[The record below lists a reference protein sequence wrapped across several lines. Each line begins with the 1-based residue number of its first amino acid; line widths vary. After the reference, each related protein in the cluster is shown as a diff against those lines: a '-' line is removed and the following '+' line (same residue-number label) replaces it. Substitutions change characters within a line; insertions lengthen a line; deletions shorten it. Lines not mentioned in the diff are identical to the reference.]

1 MKHINKPELSMLL
14 IGLVLLLSLRFQ
26 GQNPNNVT
34 LTNPPVNYAV
44 DSYTRAQVSINLK
57 PGFKYGA
64 ISGAATNLLN
74 LNISTL
80 PSFVSNHYSSI
91 NNPYLSCQGTIDL
104 NKVVGETEGNFS
116 VSKTGAAV
124 YTIPIFRSPGTNN
137 VAPEVSI
144 FYNSQSG
151 NGLLGYGCH
160 LQANSAISRMGRI
173 PMNDGSFTSIELSLR
188 DHFSLDGSK
197 LVLTSG
203 THGANNAIYR
213 TEIETYGT
221 ITAHNQQGQGPQWFE
236 LKTSS
241 GLIMEFG
248 NTADSR
254 TTGSNNNTVLTWK
267 INKCT
272 DVNGNYITYSYIDFQ
287 GENVL
292 HTIQYTGN
300 ANAGLQPYNSIT
312 FSYIPLAEKTTNY
325 VNSALFKKAALLKS
339 IVSRCEGAV
348 ARTYTFDYEWNNKKT
363 ILKKIIEADAQG
375 NELNGTEICWGDLNV
390 YPGYQN
396 TQSAKLFANASD
408 YTNLK
413 SVISADINGDGFSD
427 AVCLFKSPIAVK
439 VQRNGILPIFGTPLP
454 NQSITF
460 ANILT
465 DNTYYPTHQ
474 LYTLLGAYAVD
485 DDFDNVQ
492 EVYTITQHNF
502 QSSYSIDKITSN
514 GFSGSITNHSF
525 HSNLVNPFNPNFSPS
540 QFIFNKADYD
550 GDGLV
555 DELIIDPEIV
565 RLTTGQGVFQIN
577 IPNLN
582 TVTRPIDING
592 DGTTEFI
599 SYRKVNNDMDV
610 EFTLYK
616 MNTFVHPHVY
626 NIISVFTIP
635 FLQVYSQNT
644 ALKNYL
650 NHIGFGD
657 FNGDQ
662 NTDMAYM
669 NGDLDELYVMHSDGT
684 GFLQP
689 LQVNSF
695 IPINPA
701 QGSAEFI
708 LSCNDLN
715 NDGKSDL
722 TVTNDANNINSPL
735 PNYFTYYSIGDN
747 SFLQGPS
754 YKGRFTYT
762 AFEYQV
768 VEKAGF
774 LKYETKTYTGG
785 YASGTKLE
793 ADYNGDGYMDVLSVN
808 DPSSDA
814 VICNN
819 ASGISNLA
827 VSTIY
832 TGLKRKIEIG
842 YGNILNEIY
851 LGNGSNK
858 EEVYRNSIEYF
869 TPGGPPQT
877 AFNPPLYKYKP
888 NLFCVHTV
896 SSSSGFDQQIVKQ
909 TRYFYENAIL
919 HTLGRGFL
927 GFEKIYNYD
936 PETKLGNTITN
947 DFSNSLQMPFAI
959 LDEGHTFQPWLS
971 TLKAVPSMIHNIL
984 LRKTE
989 KHYSIVNLANT
1000 KFINHHKTQ
1009 FIDYVNSQKY
1019 ETDITYDVNNS
1030 GKALSSITS
1039 FRNWSGTLLRTESDV
1054 NTYVLVAGIYKISSS
1069 TSSKTQIGELP
1080 YIRTKQYNYDAQ
1092 GRLLSIVNDPTFGNQ
1107 SLQIG
1112 FSGYNAFGQAMMKT
1126 TSAGDILPRSNQ
1138 IFYDSKGR
1146 FITKEISEIGDVLEY
1161 DVEPIYGNIVQEKG
1175 ITGLVIR
1182 KEYDGLGRITKV
1194 YLPNNAI
1201 NRFSI
1206 QWDDPS
1212 NSYYQYTSEPGRLGV
1227 YSVRTEIE
1235 SKPVTKSYYAANLL
1249 LREETQ
1255 GQSDLV
1261 FTDYKYN
1268 HNFNPAYTEGCLL
1281 EKTESHYS
1289 SQSNYLVTRYEYET
1303 TLYRKSK
1310 EDVYLLNQGTY
1321 VAKNLSTIFQYNAF
1335 STPSTY
1341 NYKYETTQDQLGN
1354 QTIHEYNT
1362 IGQKVKTRNIATGSA
1377 PSQRA
1382 EYSYTSNGEPKMVE
1396 VYHGTNAT
1404 PVTTSFGYDQMGN
1417 QISIN
1422 DPSAGNYQYEFNSI
1436 GEMTKCTKP
1445 GNQVTLF
1452 TYDAIGRLSTKTSP
1466 SGNSS
1471 YQYVSSSVGKNK
1483 IQQIVGPNSTTE
1495 FKYDNNGALIEG
1507 KETIGNKTFI
1517 SEYGVDKYGRTI
1529 EHKFPSGF
1537 VAKYT
1542 YDGLD
1547 NLNRITD
1554 GNNTTIWQLGNI
1566 SACGEILNY
1575 SYGNGVSVINT
1586 INDLHYSIQVDYN
1599 SVCKQSYAYD
1609 SQTASLKSRTYE
1621 RYYGGFPILKED
1633 FTYDGLDRLNKTEQV
1648 TAIGNNVIQTNNLN
1662 FDDQS
1667 NITHKDDAGDYHYA
1681 NPTIP
1686 YQLTSMSNLVNNVS
1700 LNTLSVFYNDLDKV
1714 SQITELGTNNSF
1726 QFLYGNDNQRIR
1738 MDYIS
1743 LGNIQYSR
1751 YYADNYD
1758 LEETLNGSREW
1769 TYIYAPSG
1777 LCAIHYNNNGLKQLL
1792 YTVTDHLGS
1801 PLALI
1806 NTSQNVVEEASFDS
1820 WGRRR
1825 NSNNWSYSNI
1835 SSPSILIRG
1844 YVMHEHLDEVGLINM
1859 NGRVYDQVLG
1869 RFIQPDAF
1877 IQDPQVIANFNRYAY
1892 SLNNPLKYSDPTG
1905 NWIGLVAW
1913 PMGFLSNLLGNL
1925 VEGGHANPFQDAAD
1939 QTNWFFNTMNDAT
1952 KFPIYNNG
1960 STQVSLGLDVFAMG
1974 ISISASHQEGEL
1986 GIGGSV
1992 GVGIGGF
1999 NASGSISYQSSS
2011 GYGISF
2017 GGGTGNNSYSYGG
2030 SVNYNGYGIGYYQTH
2045 YGSSSNNP
2053 SGSPNPQTVGGIT
2066 LFGKNWSARM
2076 ENDFL
2081 AGTGDKW
2088 RTGAFEVSVGKF
2100 SVGFSIYT
2108 NEQTNPPDKFDK
2120 TAKSPIW
2127 GANNRPRKGETLGGW
2142 INGLVY
2148 DAPIWLGYNT
2158 GMGISR
2164 IGYSHRY
2171 VQDFFQN
2178 GIHKWIPFGHQ
2189 NYYLKYVEG
2198 INHGYGY
2205 NGFYNQFSLYGK

>member
-1 MKHINKPELSMLL
+1 MKITTKFILAGFLVGCLWINSFKLS
-14 IGLVLLLSLRFQ
+14 
-26 GQNPNNVT
+26 GQNPNNIT
-34 LTNPPVNYAV
+34 LTNPPVNQAV

-64 ISGAATNLLN
+64 VSGAATNLLN
-74 LNISTL
+74 LNISAL

-104 NKVVGETEGNFS
+104 SKVVGETEGNFS

-137 VAPEVSI
+137 VAPDVSV

-151 NGLLGYGCH
+151 IGLLGFSCH

-173 PMNDGSFTSIELSLR
+173 PMNDGSFTSVELALS

-213 TEIETYGT
+213 TEVETYVT

-236 LKTSS
+236 LKTSA
-241 GLIMEFG
+241 GVVMEFG
-248 NTADSR
+248 NTTDSR

-272 DVNGNYITYSYIDFQ
+272 DVNGNYITYSYGDFQ

-292 HTIQYTGN
+292 QSIQYTGN
-300 ANAGLQPYNSIT
+300 TNAGLQPYNSIV

-325 VNSALFKKAALLKS
+325 VNSVVFKKAALLKS
-339 IVSRCEGAV
+339 IISRCEGVV

-363 ILKKIIEADAQG
+363 ILKKITEADAQG
-375 NELNGTEICWGDLNV
+375 NELNGTEICWGDLND

-396 TQSAKLFANASD
+396 TQSAKLFANVSD

-427 AVCLFKSPIAVK
+427 AVCLYKSPIAVK

-454 NQSITF
+454 NQSVTF
-460 ANILT
+460 ANVLT
-465 DNTYYPTHQ
+465 DNTYYPSHQ
-474 LYTLLGAYAVD
+474 LHALLGAYAVD

-492 EVYTITQHNF
+492 DVYTITKHN
-502 QSSYSIDKITSN
+502 SPTNYSIDKITS
-514 GFSGSITNHSF
+514 GSISNHSF
-525 HSNLVNPFNPNFSPS
+525 HNHLVNPINSAFSPS

-550 GDGLV
+550 GDGLI
-555 DELIIDPEIV
+555 DELIIDPELV
-565 RLTTGQGVFQIN
+565 SLSTAQGVFQIN
-577 IPNLN
+577 IPNPN
-582 TVTRPIDING
+582 TVTRPLDLNG

-616 MNTFVHPHVY
+616 MNKFVHPHVY
-626 NIISVFTIP
+626 NAISVFTIP
-635 FLQVYSQNT
+635 FLQVFSQNT
-644 ALKNYL
+644 AQKNYL
-650 NHIGFGD
+650 NHISFGD

-662 NTDMAYM
+662 NIDMAYM

-684 GFLQP
+684 GFLP
-689 LQVNSF
+689 SLQITSF

-701 QGSAEFI
+701 QGSWEFV
-708 LSCNDLN
+708 LNCNDLN
-715 NDGKSDL
+715 NDGKSDI
-722 TVTNDANNINSPL
+722 TITNDANNVNSPL

-762 AFEYQV
+762 AFEYQL
-768 VEKAGF
+768 VEKTGF

-793 ADYNGDGYMDVLSVN
+793 ADYNGDGYMDILSVN
-808 DPSSDA
+808 DPATDA

-819 ASGISNLA
+819 ASGTSNLA
-827 VSTIY
+827 VNTIY

-869 TPGGPPQT
+869 IPGGPPQT
-877 AFNPPLYKYKP
+877 PFNHPFYKYKP
-888 NLFCVHTV
+888 NLFCVHAV
-896 SSSSGFDQQIVKQ
+896 SSSSGYNYQIVKQ

-936 PETKLGNTITN
+936 PETKIGNVITN
-947 DFSNSLQMPFAI
+947 DFSNSLQMPFAT
-959 LDEGHTFQPWLS
+959 LDEGYTFQPWLS
-971 TLKAVPSMIHNIL
+971 TLKAVPSKIVNVL

-989 KHYSIVNLANT
+989 KQYSIVNLANT
-1000 KFINHHKTQ
+1000 KFINHHKTI
-1009 FIDYVNSQKY
+1009 FTDFVNSQKY

-1030 GKALSSITS
+1030 GKALSSTTN
-1039 FRNWSGTLLRTESDV
+1039 FRNWTGTLLRTESDV
-1054 NTYVLVAGIYKISSS
+1054 NTYVLVAGLYKINSI
-1069 TSSKTQIGELP
+1069 TSSKTQIGESP
-1080 YIRTKQYNYDAQ
+1080 YVRSKQFNYDGQ

-1112 FSGYNAFGQAMMKT
+1112 FSGYNAFGQAHVKT
-1126 TSAGDILPRSNQ
+1126 SSAGDILSRSNQ

-1161 DVEPIYGNIVQEKG
+1161 NVEPIYGNIIEEKG
-1175 ITGLVIR
+1175 ITGLTIR
-1182 KEYDGLGRITKV
+1182 KEYDGLGRISKL
-1194 YLPNNAI
+1194 YMPNNAI

-1212 NSYYQYTSEPGRLGV
+1212 NSYYQYTNQAGRLGV
-1227 YSVRTEIE
+1227 YSVRSEIE

-1255 GQSDLV
+1255 SQNGMV
-1261 FTDYKYN
+1261 NVDYKYN
-1268 HNFNPAYTEGCLL
+1268 NHFNPSYAEGCLL
-1281 EKTESHYS
+1281 EKTEAHYN
-1289 SQSNYLVTRYEYET
+1289 SQTNYLVTLYDYET

-1310 EDVYLLNQGTY
+1310 EDLYLLNQGSY
-1321 VAKNLSTIFQYNAF
+1321 VPKNLSTIYKYNNF
-1335 STPSTY
+1335 STSSTY
-1341 NYKYETTQDQLGN
+1341 NYKYEVTQDQLGN
-1354 QTIHEYNT
+1354 QNINEYNT
-1362 IGQKVKTRNIATGSA
+1362 LGQKVKSRNIGTGNA

-1382 EYSYTSNGEPKMVE
+1382 EYSYASNGEPKSVD
-1396 VYHGTNAT
+1396 VYHNMNPQA
-1404 PVTTSFGYDQMGN
+1404 VTTAFGYDQLGKQN
-1417 QISIN
+1417 SIN
-1422 DPSAGNYQYEFNSI
+1422 DPSAGNYLYEFNSI

-1445 GNQVTLF
+1445 GNQITQF
-1452 TYDAIGRLSTKTSP
+1452 TYDLIGRLTSKIGP
-1466 SGNSS
+1466 SGTSS
-1471 YQYVSSSVGKNK
+1471 YQYVSSSAGKNK
-1483 IQQIVGPNSTTE
+1483 IQQIVGPNSITD

-1507 KETIGNKTFI
+1507 KETIGNKTFL
-1517 SEYGVDKYGRTI
+1517 SEYSVDKYGRTI

-1537 VAKYT
+1537 VARYT

-1554 GNNTTIWQLGNI
+1554 GNNSTIWQLGTKT
-1566 SACGEILNY
+1566 ACGEIVNY
-1575 SYGNGVSVINT
+1575 TFGNGISVMNT
-1586 INDLHYSIQVDYN
+1586 IDDLHYSIQVDYN
-1599 SVCKQSYAYD
+1599 SICKQTYAYD
-1609 SQTASLKSRTYE
+1609 AQTANLKSRSYE

-1633 FTYDGLDRLNKTEQV
+1633 FTYDGLDRLKKTEQV
-1648 TAIGNNVIQTNNLN
+1648 TAIGNNFIQANNLN

-1681 NPTIP
+1681 NPTSP

-1700 LNTLSVFYNDLDKV
+1700 LNTLNVFYNDLDKV

-1726 QFLYGNDNQRIR
+1726 QFIYGNDNQRIR

-1801 PLALI
+1801 PLALL
-1806 NTSQNVVEEASFDS
+1806 NSSQNVVEEASFDS

-1825 NSNNWSYSNI
+1825 NSSNWSYSNI
-1835 SSPSILIRG
+1835 NPPTIMIRG
-1844 YVMHEHLDEVGLINM
+1844 YVSHEHLDEVGLINM

-1892 SLNNPLKYSDPTG
+1892 SLNNPLKYSDPSG
-1905 NWIGLVAW
+1905 NWIGIVSW

-1925 VEGGHANPFQDAAD
+1925 IEGGHENPFQSAVD
-1939 QTNWFFNTMNDAT
+1939 QTNWFFNTMNEAT
-1952 KFPIYNNG
+1952 KIPVFNNG

-1974 ISISASHQEGEL
+1974 ISVSASHQEAEMGV
-1986 GIGGSV
+1986 GVSF
-1992 GVGIGGF
+1992 GVGISGF

-2011 GYGISF
+2011 GFGISL
-2017 GGGTGNNSYSYGG
+2017 GGGAGSNTYSYGG
-2030 SVNYNGYGIGYYQTH
+2030 SVNYNGSGIGYYQTH

-2100 SVGFSIYT
+2100 SVGFTIYT
-2108 NEQTNPPDKFDK
+2108 NEQTANSPTVNTP
-2120 TAKSPIW
+2120 SPIH
-2127 GANNRPRKGETLGGW
+2127 GANNRPRTKSFGTWE
-2142 INGLVY
+2142 NGLVY
-2148 DAPIWLGYNT
+2148 DAPIWFGYNT

-2164 IGYSHRY
+2164 IGYSHKY
-2171 VQDFFQN
+2171 VQDLFQN

-2205 NGFYNQFSLYGK
+2205 NGFYNQFTLYGK

>member
-1 MKHINKPELSMLL
+1 MKPPYITTLSNVL
-14 IGLVLLLSLRFQ
+14 IGLFWIHSFVLRS
-26 GQNPNNVT
+26 QNPNNIT

-80 PSFVSNHYSSI
+80 PSFVSNHYGSI

-104 NKVVGETEGNFS
+104 NKVVGETEGNFT
-116 VSKTGAAV
+116 VSKTGAAI
-124 YTIPIFRSPGTNN
+124 YSIPIFRSPGTNN
-137 VAPEVSI
+137 VAPEVSVY
-144 FYNSQSG
+144 YNSQSG
-151 NGLLGYGCH
+151 NGLLGFGCH
-160 LQANSAISRMGRI
+160 LQANSCISRMGRI
-173 PMNDGSFTSIELSLR
+173 PMNDGYFTSIELALS
-188 DHFSLDGSK
+188 DHYALDGSK
-197 LVLTSG
+197 LVLSSG
-203 THGANNAIYR
+203 THGANNATYR
-213 TEIETYGT
+213 TEVESYAI

-241 GLIMEFG
+241 GLIMEYG

-272 DVNGNYITYSYIDFQ
+272 DVNGNYITYTYTDFQ

-292 HTIQYTGN
+292 QSIQYTGN

-325 VNSALFKKAALLKS
+325 VNSAIFKKSALLKT
-339 IVSRCEGAV
+339 IISRCEGVV
-348 ARTYTFDYEWNNKKT
+348 ARTYTFDYDWNNKKT
-363 ILKKIIEADAQG
+363 ILKKITEADAQG
-375 NELNGTEICWGDLNV
+375 NELNGTEICWGDLNA
-390 YPGYQN
+390 YSGYQN
-396 TQSAKLFANASD
+396 MQSAKLFANVSD
-408 YTNLK
+408 YNNLK
-413 SVISADINGDGFSD
+413 SVISSDINGDGFSD
-427 AVCLFKSPIAVK
+427 AVCLYKSPIAVK
-439 VQRNGILPIFGTPLP
+439 IQRNNILPIFGTPLP
-454 NQSITF
+454 NQNLTF

-465 DNTYYPTHQ
+465 DNTYYPSHQ
-474 LYTLLGAYAVD
+474 LYALLGAYAVD
-485 DDFDNVQ
+485 DDFDNIHD
-492 EVYTITQHNF
+492 VYTITKHTVLNN
-502 QSSYSIDKITSN
+502 YSIDKISSN
-514 GFSGSITNHSF
+514 GFSGNITNHSF
-525 HSNLVNPFNPNFSPS
+525 QNHLVNPFNVAFSPS
-540 QFIFNKADYD
+540 QFIFNRADYD
-550 GDGLV
+550 GDGLI
-555 DELIIDPEIV
+555 DELIIDPELV
-565 RLTTGQGVFQIN
+565 RLSTGQGAFQIN
-577 IPNLN
+577 IPNAN
-582 TVTRPIDING
+582 TVTRPLDING

-616 MNTFVHPHVY
+616 MNKFVHPHVY
-626 NIISVFTIP
+626 NVISVFTIP
-635 FLQVYSQNT
+635 FLQVYSQSI
-644 ALKNYL
+644 AQKNYL
-650 NHIGFGD
+650 NHITFGD
-657 FNGDQ
+657 FNSDQ
-662 NTDMAYM
+662 NTDIAYM
-669 NGDLDELYVMHSDGT
+669 NADLDELYVMHSDGT

-689 LQVNSF
+689 IQVNSF

-708 LSCNDLN
+708 LNCADLN

-722 TVTNDANNINSPL
+722 TVTNDANNTNSPL

-768 VEKAGF
+768 VEKTGF

-808 DPSSDA
+808 DPATDA

-827 VSTIY
+827 VSTIF
-832 TGLKRKIEIG
+832 TGLRRKIEIG

-869 TPGGPPQT
+869 IPGGPAQT
-877 AFNPPLYKYKP
+877 VFNHPLYKYKP

-896 SSSSGFDQQIVKQ
+896 SSSSGFDHQIVKE

-927 GFEKIYNYD
+927 GFEKTYYYD
-936 PETKLGNTITN
+936 PETKIGNVTTN
-947 DFSNSLQMPFAI
+947 DFNNSMYMPFAI
-959 LDEGHTFQPWLS
+959 LEEGYTIQPWLS
-971 TLKAVPSMIHNIL
+971 TSKSVPSKLVNVL

-989 KHYSIVNLANT
+989 KQYFIVNLTTT
-1000 KFINHHKTQ
+1000 KFINHHKTL
-1009 FIDYVNSQKY
+1009 FTDFVNSQKY
-1019 ETDITYDVNNS
+1019 ETDITYDMNNS
-1030 GKALSSITS
+1030 GKALSSTTY
-1039 FRNWSGTLLRTESDV
+1039 FRDWSGNLIRTESDV
-1054 NTYVLVAGIYKISSS
+1054 NTYALIAGVYKINS
-1069 TSSKTQIGELP
+1069 TTSTKIQVGDLP
-1080 YIRTKQYNYDAQ
+1080 YTRTKLFNYDAQ
-1092 GRLLSIVNDPTFGNQ
+1092 GRLLSIVHDPSFGNQ
-1107 SLQIG
+1107 SLII
-1112 FSGYNAFGQAMMKT
+1112 SCSSYNAFGQATQKT
-1126 TSAGDILPRSNQ
+1126 TSAGDISPRSTQ
-1138 IFYDSKGR
+1138 IFYDSRGR
-1146 FITKEISEIGDVLEY
+1146 FIIKEISEIGDILEY
-1161 DVEPIYGNIVQEKG
+1161 DVEPVYGSIVKEKG
-1175 ITGLVIR
+1175 ITGLVVR
-1182 KEYDGLGRITKV
+1182 KEYDGLGRLSKL

-1201 NRFSI
+1201 NKFSI

-1212 NSYYQYTSEPGRLGV
+1212 NTYYQYTNQAGRLGV
-1227 YSVRTEIE
+1227 YSVRSEIE
-1235 SKPVTKSYYAANLL
+1235 SKPITKSYYAGNLL

-1255 GQSDLV
+1255 GLNDLV
-1261 FTDYKYN
+1261 NVDYKYN
-1268 HNFNPAYTEGCLL
+1268 NHFNLTYTEGCLL
-1281 EKTESHYS
+1281 EKTEAHYN
-1289 SQSNYLVTRYEYET
+1289 SQTNYLVTRYEYET
-1303 TLYRKSK
+1303 TLYRKSR
-1310 EDVYLLNQGTY
+1310 EDLYLMNQGTY
-1321 VAKNLSTIFQYNAF
+1321 VPKNLSTIFQYNPL
-1335 STPSTY
+1335 STPAIY
-1341 NYKYETTQDQLGN
+1341 QYKYEIILDHLGN
-1354 QTIHEYNT
+1354 QTVNEYNSA
-1362 IGQKVKTRNIATGSA
+1362 GQKVKVRNVGIGSA
-1377 PSQRA
+1377 PSQSA
-1382 EYSYTSNGEPKMVE
+1382 EYSFTSKGEPKSVQI
-1396 VYHGTNAT
+1396 YHGMNAQ
-1404 PVTTSFGYDQMGN
+1404 PVTTNFGYDQMGN

-1422 DPSAGNYQYEFNSI
+1422 DPSAGTYQYEFNSI

-1445 GNQVTLF
+1445 GNQIIQY
-1452 TYDAIGRLSTKTSP
+1452 TYDLIGRLTSKSSP
-1466 SGNSS
+1466 SGNST
-1471 YQYVSSSVGKNK
+1471 YQYVTSSAGKNK
-1483 IQQIVGPNSTTE
+1483 IQQIVGPNVTTD

-1517 SEYGVDKYGRTI
+1517 SEYKVDKYGRTI

-1542 YDGLD
+1542 YDVID

-1554 GNNTTIWQLGNI
+1554 GNNSTIWQLGAM

-1575 SYGNGVSVINT
+1575 TYGNGISVINT
-1586 INDLHYSIQVDYN
+1586 VNDLHYSIQVEH
-1599 SVCKQSYAYD
+1599 STICKQTYAYD
-1609 SQTASLKSRTYE
+1609 INTASLKSRTFE
-1621 RYYGGFPILKED
+1621 RYYGGYPILKED
-1633 FTYDGLDRLNKTEQV
+1633 FTYDALDRLKKAEQV
-1648 TAIGNNVIQTNNLN
+1648 TPIGNAVIQTNNLN
-1662 FDDQS
+1662 YDDQS
-1667 NITHKDDAGDYHYA
+1667 NITHKDDAGDYHYS
-1681 NPTIP
+1681 NPASP
-1686 YQLTSMSNLVNNVS
+1686 YQITSMSNIVNNVS
-1700 LNTLSVFYNDLDKV
+1700 LNTLNVFYNDLDKV
-1714 SQITELGTNNSF
+1714 SQITEIGTSKAL
-1726 QFLYGNDNQRIR
+1726 QFTYGNDAERIK
-1738 MDYIS
+1738 MDYLV

-1758 LEETLNGSREW
+1758 LEENQSGSREW

-1777 LCAIHYNNNGLKQLL
+1777 LCAVQYNNNGIKQLL
-1792 YTVTDHLGS
+1792 YTITDHLGS
-1801 PLALI
+1801 PLALM
-1806 NTSQNVVEEASFDS
+1806 NTSQNVVEETSYDS

-1835 SSPSILIRG
+1835 NFPSIMIRG
-1844 YVMHEHLDEVGLINM
+1844 YVTHEHLDEVGLINM

-1905 NWIGLVAW
+1905 NWIGIVAW

-1925 VEGGHANPFQDAAD
+1925 VEGGHANPFQDAAN

-1960 STQVSLGLDVFAMG
+1960 STQVSIGLDVFAMG
-1974 ISISASHQEGEL
+1974 ISLSASHQEGEL
-1986 GIGGSV
+1986 GIGGSI

-2011 GYGISF
+2011 GIGISL
-2017 GGGTGNNSYSYGG
+2017 GGGGGSNSYSYGG
-2030 SVNYNGYGIGYYQTH
+2030 TFNVNGAGVGYYQTH

-2053 SGSPNPQTVGGIT
+2053 SGSPNPQTVGGLT

-2108 NEQTNPPDKFDK
+2108 NEQAANSPTVNTP
-2120 TAKSPIW
+2120 SPIH
-2127 GANNRPRKGETLGGW
+2127 GANNRPRTETFGTW
-2142 INGLVY
+2142 ANGLVY
-2148 DAPIWLGYNT
+2148 DAPIWFGYNT
-2158 GMGISR
+2158 GMGVSR

-2189 NYYLKYVEG
+2189 NYYLKYVDG

-2205 NGFYNQFSLYGK
+2205 NGYYNQYSLYGK